1 MTLNADIGQELV
13 LSEILTCNANVEYL
27 AKCGLSDATD
37 HTTFWAEVSIK
48 SYEDL

>member
-1 MTLNADIGQELV
+1 MTLNADIVQELV
-13 LSEILTCNANVEYL
+13 LSEILTCNANVEY
-27 AKCGLSDATD
+27 LSDATD